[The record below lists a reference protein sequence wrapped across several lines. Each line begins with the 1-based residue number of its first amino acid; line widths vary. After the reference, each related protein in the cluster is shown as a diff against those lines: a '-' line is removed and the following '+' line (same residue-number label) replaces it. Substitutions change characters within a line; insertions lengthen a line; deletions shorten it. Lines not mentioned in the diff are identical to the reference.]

1 MSKQVRHSPHQENP
15 DYLLIG
21 EILRPH
27 GVRGEL
33 RTKILTDYPERITK
47 LNTVF
52 LGRSIKSSK
61 KKPYKINFMRMHKGY
76 GLISLDGI
84 NSRDDAERLRGL
96 FVMISIEDAI
106 PLDDDEIYL
115 YQLIGLTVKTESGQ
129 NLGTISEVLET
140 GANDVYIIDSNLYGE
155 ILIPVT
161 EETIIETNVDNGF
174 ILVSPPEG
182 LLPDLST

>member
-1 MSKQVRHSPHQENP
+1 MSKQTRHLPHQENP

-33 RTKILTDYPERITK
+33 RTKILTDYPERISQLDTI
-47 LNTVF
+47 F
-52 LGRSIKSSK
+52 LGKSIASSK
-61 KKPYKINFMRMHKGY
+61 KKPYEITFMRMHKGY
-76 GLISLDGI
+76 GLISLEGI
-84 NSRDDAERLRGL
+84 NSRDKAERLRGL
-96 FVMISIEDAI
+96 FVMINIADAI

-115 YQLIGLTVKTESGQ
+115 YQLIGLTVKTQSGQ

-140 GANDVYIIDSNLYGE
+140 GANDVYIINGDTYGE

-161 EETIIETNVDNGF
+161 EQTIIETNVDDGF

>member
-1 MSKQVRHSPHQENP
+1 MSKKISHSPRKENP

-21 EILRPH
+21 EVLRPH

-33 RTKILTDYPERITK
+33 RTKILTDYPERISK
-47 LNTVF
+47 LETIF
-52 LGRSIKSSK
+52 LGKSIDSSK

-84 NSRDDAERLRGL
+84 NSRDEAERLRGL
-96 FVMISIEDAI
+96 FVMINIDDAI

-115 YQLIGLTVKTESGQ
+115 YQLIGLTVKTQSGH

-140 GANDVYIIDSNLYGE
+140 GANDVYIINGSIYGE
-155 ILIPVT
+155 VLIPVT
-161 EETIIETNVDNGF
+161 EETIIETNVDDGF